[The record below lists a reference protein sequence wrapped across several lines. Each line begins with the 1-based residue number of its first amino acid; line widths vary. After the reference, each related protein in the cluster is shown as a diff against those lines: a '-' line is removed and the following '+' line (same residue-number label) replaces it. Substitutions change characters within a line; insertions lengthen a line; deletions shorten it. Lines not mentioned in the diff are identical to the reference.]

1 MRRLIIGLV
10 FLLAALLL
18 ANPVSFQKNYR
29 DFIGEVTKKEAVPE
43 KVRLYRHATGE
54 IITLPLEEY
63 LVGVV
68 AAEMPAA
75 FPPEALK
82 AQAVCA
88 RTYILKR
95 LTVQGGSVNNPHPEA
110 DICDDPRHGQ
120 AWYSREDLKQRWGTL
135 DYYRFYYKV
144 YRAVA
149 STRGTVLVHKGEL
162 IDPVYHSS
170 CGGATESAG
179 DVWKFDLPYLRS
191 VPCPYDHDPYPGETK
206 SFTLEQVDAALGTKI
221 SVLPV
226 ITGVGDI
233 VQVLEYTS
241 TGRPKLL
248 SFGNTEVS
256 ATVVRDRL
264 GLRSTNFTFTYK
276 NGKLVYTT
284 TGNGHGVGLCQ
295 YGAKGLAEHG
305 RDFRAILQHYYT
317 GVTIKKL
324 E

>member
-1 MRRLIIGLV
+1 LRRLIIGLI

-18 ANPVSFQKNYR
+18 ANPASFQKNYR
-29 DFIGEVTKKEAVPE
+29 DFVGEVTRKEAVPE

-75 FPPEALK
+75 FPSEALK

-95 LTVQGGSVNNPHPEA
+95 LTVEGGSVNNPHPGA

-120 AWYSREDLKQRWGTL
+120 AWHSREDLKERWGAL
-135 DYYRFYYKV
+135 DYYRYYYKV

-149 STRGTVLVHKGEL
+149 STRGVVAVYKDEL

-170 CGGATESAG
+170 CAGATESAH
-179 DVWKFDLPYLRS
+179 DVWKFDVPYLKS

-206 SFTLEQVDAALGTKI
+206 SFTLEEVDAALGTQI
-221 SVLPV
+221 SALPV
-226 ITGVGDI
+226 ATNVGDI
-233 VQVLEYTS
+233 VQVLEYTG

-248 SFGNTEVS
+248 SFGGAKIP

-264 GLRSTNFTFTYK
+264 GLRSTNFTFAYR

-284 TGNGHGVGLCQ
+284 SGNGHGVGLCQ

-305 RDFRAILQHYYT
+305 KDYREILQHYYT
-317 GVTIKKL
+317 GVEIRKL